1 MATAPATTRLPN
13 IKGWVYDDEDSY
25 CRVEDEEARE
35 MVTDAYDPTATYTQ
49 GATCIQD
56 NKLYRAKADITT
68 AEVWTPDHWEG
79 TSLEQIRKD
88 METEISTLNA
98 NKHSKLFSVWNGM
111 EVEFFTAGNVGFCYI
126 TGTQESALTPGA
138 INQYIQ
144 IPQEYGSSQFMRI
157 KLLDQNGIPYIV
169 DMTVDYKFGLYYI
182 LANSNSTTNWMG
194 WFSYPLQNI

>member
-1 MATAPATTRLPN
+1 M
-13 IKGWVYDDEDSY
+13 
-25 CRVEDEEARE
+25 
-35 MVTDAYDPTATYTQ
+35 
-49 GATCIQD
+49 
-56 NKLYRAKADITT
+56 
-68 AEVWTPDHWEG
+68 EG
-79 TSLEQIRKD
+79 CHGRYIVLKD
-88 METEISTLNA
+88 MVFA

-111 EVEFFTAGNVGFCYI
+111 KVEFFTAGNVGFCYI
-126 TGTQESALTPGA
+126 TGTQESALTSGT

-144 IPQEYGSSQFMRI
+144 IPQEYGSSQFVRI